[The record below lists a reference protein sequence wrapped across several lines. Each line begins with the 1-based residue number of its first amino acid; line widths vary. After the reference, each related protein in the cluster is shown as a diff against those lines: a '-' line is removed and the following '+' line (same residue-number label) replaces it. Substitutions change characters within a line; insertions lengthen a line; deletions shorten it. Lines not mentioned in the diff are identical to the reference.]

1 MLRGRSWENSWRRF
15 RTDCPPCRQLAGA
28 LAGELRHF
36 PTWETDGELEAM
48 QLQWG
53 NSDPKTNIY
62 AKTELVELLASE
74 DTDTRTEA
82 MERLGIA
89 GEAEL
94 LPFLSDCLAG
104 SYDKLRSAAA
114 RVLTVMGDDSVL
126 FRFIDG
132 LASSDHSVRYNAQ
145 RVILAFDDPRPL
157 IQHMQRFT
165 RNEGLE
171 KSVER
176 RDAIESLDELGDER
190 AVPLLIGALYDP
202 ERKVR
207 AEAATVLGK
216 LGDDRAVPTLLR
228 RLTGDWDRGVQMRAG
243 WALGDI
249 GGEEAFEGLVQ
260 KLRRLRPDAWIAAVE
275 ALGEIGDRRAL
286 PHILNSLTIQ
296 VRWGILAAGPT
307 LEKLDDGS
315 LFTRLIDDLER
326 GDDKERERAAL
337 GLSLLGDSRAVEP
350 LAVALKDAKVYV
362 AAASAYALGELGGD
376 RALRALLEALEH
388 DSQYVRTAVVKSL
401 DRMGDTRAIEALEKL
416 IEDAQGTLD
425 RLRRQ
430 EE

>member
-1 MLRGRSWENSWRRF
+1 MKLV
-15 RTDCPPCRQLAGA
+15 
-28 LAGELRHF
+28 
-36 PTWETDGELEAM
+36 
-48 QLQWG
+48 WG

-74 DTDTRTEA
+74 DRETRTEA

-94 LPFLSDCLAG
+94 PPFLSDCVAG

-114 RVLTVMGDDSVL
+114 RVLTDRGDDSVL
-126 FRFIDG
+126 FRFIEDCG
-132 LASSDHSVRYNAQ
+132 SSEHSVRYKAQ
-145 RVILAFDDPRPL
+145 RVILAFDDSRPL
-157 IQHMQRFT
+157 IQHMQQFT
-165 RNEGLE
+165 RNEGME
-171 KSVER
+171 KSSER
-176 RDAIESLDELGDER
+176 RDAIEALDELGDER

-207 AEAATVLGK
+207 GEAATVLGN

-228 RLTGDWDRGVQMRAG
+228 RLTGDWDRGVQMSSG
-243 WALGDI
+243 FALGRI
-249 GGEEAFEGLVQ
+249 GGEEALEGLLQ
-260 KLRRLRPDAWIAAVE
+260 KLRHLSPAAWIAAVD
-275 ALGEIGDRRAL
+275 ALGEIRDRRAL
-286 PHILNSLTIQ
+286 PYILNSLTFQ
-296 VRWGILAAGPT
+296 LRSGILATGPT

-337 GLSLLGDSRAVEP
+337 GLSLLGDSLAVEP
-350 LAVALKDAKVYV
+350 LALALKDSKVYV
-362 AAASAYALGELGGD
+362 AAAAAYALGELGGD
-376 RALRALLEALEH
+376 RALRALVEALEH
-388 DSQYVRTAVVKSL
+388 DSQYVRSVVVKSL

-416 IEDAQGTLD
+416 IEDTQGALD

-430 EE
+430 EK

>member
-1 MLRGRSWENSWRRF
+1 MK
-15 RTDCPPCRQLAGA
+15 
-28 LAGELRHF
+28 
-36 PTWETDGELEAM
+36 
-48 QLQWG
+48 LQWG
-53 NSDPKTNIY
+53 NSDPETSTL

-74 DTDTRTEA
+74 DPEMRTEA

-104 SYDKLRSAAA
+104 SYRKLQSAAA
-114 RVLTVMGDDSVL
+114 RVLTDMGDDSVL
-126 FRFIDG
+126 FRFIDD
-132 LASSDHSVRYNAQ
+132 LASSDHSVKYDAKQ
-145 RVILAFDDPRPL
+145 VILAFDDPRPL
-157 IQHMQRFT
+157 IQHMQRYL
-165 RNEGLE
+165 RNDGLE

-176 RDAIESLDELGDER
+176 RDAIEALDELGDER

-216 LGDDRAVPTLLR
+216 LGDERAVPTLLR
-228 RLTGDWDRGVQMRAG
+228 RLTGDWDSGVQMSAG
-243 WALGDI
+243 FALGHI
-249 GGEEAFEGLVQ
+249 GGEKALEGLVQ
-260 KLRRLRPDAWIAAVE
+260 KLRRLRPDAWIAAVD

-286 PHILNSLTIQ
+286 PHILKSLTIQ

-315 LFTRLIDDLER
+315 LFTRLIDDLES
-326 GDDKERERAAL
+326 GDDKERECAAL
-337 GLSLLGDSRAVEP
+337 GLSLLGDSHAVEP
-350 LAVALKDAKVYV
+350 LVRVLGDSHGFVAR
-362 AAASAYALGELGGD
+362 AAAYSLGELGGD
-376 RALRALLEALEH
+376 RALRALVEALEH
-388 DSQYVRTAVVKSL
+388 DDQYLRSAVVKSL

-416 IEDAQGTLD
+416 IRDAQGTLE

-430 EE
+430 DG